1 MADVAVAAGKVDKKK
16 KKSPAKIEIIDAN
29 CKACDICVDVCPQ
42 NVLAME
48 KDPTRWEGY
57 VVKIIDLESCT
68 KCMLC
73 EVECPD
79 FAIKVF

>member
-1 MADVAVAAGKVDKKK
+1 MTDVAVAADEVVKKK
-16 KKSPAKIEIIDAN
+16 KKSPAKIEIIDVN

-48 KDPTRWEGY
+48 KDPSRWEGY
-57 VVKIIDLESCT
+57 VVKIVNLDSCT

-79 FAIKVF
+79 FAIKVS